1 MLLKGSIPIVN
12 RQKSHRKEPDGIFI
26 MGSGAIGY
34 EIAAIFIRLHGPWT
48 S

>member
-26 MGSGAIGY
+26 MGSGAIG
-34 EIAAIFIRLHGPWT
+34 
-48 S
+48 